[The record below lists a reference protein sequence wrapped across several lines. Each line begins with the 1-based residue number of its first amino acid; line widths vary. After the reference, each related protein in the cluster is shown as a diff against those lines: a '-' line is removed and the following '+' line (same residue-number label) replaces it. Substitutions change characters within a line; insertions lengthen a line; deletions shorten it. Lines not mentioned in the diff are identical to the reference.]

1 MIDDQLKHDRDD
13 FNHHQQQTDNTAR
26 QLTINQT
33 THSDS
38 PTETSASSIRNA
50 LTHSQGF
57 LLKRKYPNTPPR
69 HLVNR
74 PSSSRV
80 LRSAHIRYTNTFE
93 FFFPLSPLYPDY
105 ITTEPESQRDS
116 YVDENSILPTVS
128 CLLFHNFTN
137 PFKIPIGKAEEDEL
151 YTNILHQLTNA
162 LHFID
167 FDNNAHSHV
176 VNRFIA
182 RNFDHFPINHYDH
195 AFIRYMDDLP
205 FETDSTFNSQLTD
218 KNLLKNRLSV

>member
-13 FNHHQQQTDNTAR
+13 FIHHQQQTDNTAR
-26 QLTINQT
+26 QLTIHQT

-50 LTHSQGF
+50 LTHAQGF
-57 LLKRKYPNTPPR
+57 LLKRKYPNPPR

-80 LRSAHIRYTNTFE
+80 LRSAHLRYTNTFE
-93 FFFPLSPLYPDY
+93 CLLPLSPLYPDY

-128 CLLFHNFTN
+128 WLLFHNFTN

-151 YTNILHQLTNA
+151 YTIILHQLTNA
-162 LHFID
+162 LQFKD
-167 FDNNAHSHV
+167 FVNKAH
-176 VNRFIA
+176 
-182 RNFDHFPINHYDH
+182 
-195 AFIRYMDDLP
+195 
-205 FETDSTFNSQLTD
+205 
-218 KNLLKNRLSV
+218 